1 MQLLSEAVG
10 AIIRPPRAEYNYLEL
25 PIVLDT
31 GEEDSMKFIR
41 NPLVIENGRKQRI
54 VGSLYHSER
63 MYPMQGGPCII
74 YLHGN
79 ASSQQEGQFL
89 VPNFCPYNCFVF
101 CFDFIGCGCSDGD
114 YVSLG
119 YYETEDVYFL
129 IQFLKNSF
137 SLGKFVLWGRSMGAS
152 TVLRIKSPDVV
163 GVIADSPFSSIRD
176 MCTATAVSH
185 KVPEFAAPA
194 LIWMLKSRIK
204 DEAKFDIDDV
214 NPIEDVKTQETPCLI
229 GHAKNDK
236 LIPFQQSVNILN
248 EYRCNDKELVELPG
262 GHNSKRKEAWIKKA
276 VDFALTKLGI
286 EHNHLLISECRK
298 LQSLDAHFAT
308 FDSLI
313 KDDRRVAWKHEK
325 EDDEEE
331 EEEKKET

>member
-1 MQLLSEAVG
+1 MQLLSQAVN

-41 NPLVIENGRKQRI
+41 HQLVIENSRKQMI

-63 MYPMQGGPCII
+63 MSPMQGGPCII

-79 ASSQQEGQFL
+79 ASSQLEGQFL

-101 CFDFIGCGCSDGD
+101 CFDFVGCGCSDGD

-137 SLGKFVLWGRSMGAS
+137 NLVKFILWGRSMGAS
-152 TVLRIKSPDVV
+152 TVLRIKSPDVA
-163 GVIADSPFSSIRD
+163 GIIADSPFSSIRD
-176 MCTATAVSH
+176 LCTATAASR
-185 KVPEFAAPA
+185 KVPGFAAPA
-194 LIWMLKSRIK
+194 FIWMMKSQIK
-204 DEAKFDIDDV
+204 DLAKFDIDDV
-214 NPIEDVKTQETPCLI
+214 NPIEDAKTQETPCLI
-229 GHAKNDK
+229 GHSRNDK
-236 LIPFQQSVNILN
+236 LIPFQQSVNIIN
-248 EYRCNDKELVELPG
+248 EYKCKDKELVELPD
-262 GHNSKRKEAWIKKA
+262 GHNSRRKEPWIMKA

-298 LQSLDAHFAT
+298 LQNQDAHFAS

-313 KDDRRVAWKHEK
+313 KSERGATHTNEND
-325 EDDEEE
+325 E